1 MNKFIGAGSLP
12 RNAVLNGNEKKV
24 LRFTLATQN
33 GRNNKNGK
41 ARFSFVPCVVFR
53 PSENTQKLLI
63 ENGKGLLVR
72 LEGRVHTS
80 KFESKGITRYS
91 TEVIVNE
98 NSIQTLAVGG
108 NLETANAGEQ

>member
-1 MNKFIGAGSLP
+1 MNKFIGVGSLP

-33 GRNNKNGK
+33 GRNRKNGK
-41 ARFSFVPCVVFR
+41 SRFSFVPCIVFR

-63 ENGKGLLVR
+63 ENGKGLPIR

-80 KFESKGITRYS
+80 KFESKGMTKYS

-108 NLETANAGEQ
+108 NLEMANAGEQ